1 MSKATHTTT
10 VHAVLNAAH
19 AYGDGIDALRK
30 AFKGKSAD
38 VVRAALLADVASYP
52 KYAVPLVDGEGKAEG
67 TKVLDK
73 THAKYEACRKA
84 LGRLVSDIMGKSS
97 GASEPAEEIEVP
109 AEILKAAERL
119 AKLCAEYEG
128 ARKLASTAIAQ
139 AFAK

>member
-10 VHAVLNAAH
+10 VHAVINAAF
-19 AYGDGIDALRK
+19 AYGEGIEQLRK
-30 AFKGKSAD
+30 AFKGKERD
-38 VVRAALLADVASYP
+38 VITKAIIGDVASHA
-52 KYAVPLVDGEGKAEG
+52 KYQVPLVDGEGKAAG

-73 THAKYEACRKA
+73 GHAKYEACRKA
-84 LGRLVSDIMGKSS
+84 LQRIVGDIMGKSS
-97 GASEPAEEIEVP
+97 GATEPAEEIEVP
-109 AEILKAAERL
+109 DEVLKAAERL